1 MPRKKRSSPIL
12 DKALLRASGMKSI
25 SLTLDL
31 GNGLTVPDYV
41 ALIEKTQAQLDTYNT
56 ALSIMDQA
64 QSSIAALELALADMS
79 ERMLTG
85 VASKYGKSSDQYEM
99 AGGARKGKTIAKRRA
114 KALSAQTAPDSSP
127 AAEPMVTAAEPAPDP
142 VERMR
147 EVLERGM
154 QA

>member
-1 MPRKKRSSPIL
+1 MPRKKQSSVIL

-25 SLTLDL
+25 SSTLDL

-41 ALIEKTQAQLDTYNT
+41 ALIERTQAQLDTYNT
-56 ALSIMDQA
+56 ALSMMDQA
-64 QSSIAALELALADMS
+64 QSSIATLELALADMS

-85 VASKYGKSSDQYEM
+85 VASKYGKASDQYEM
-99 AGGARKGKTIAKRRA
+99 AGGTRKGKTVAKRRA
-114 KALSAQTAPDSSP
+114 KALAAQTSADSSE
-127 AAEPMVTAAEPAPDP
+127 AAETTVAAVETTPDP

-147 EVLERGM
+147 EVLERGL

>member
-1 MPRKKRSSPIL
+1 MPRKKRSSMVL

-25 SLTLDL
+25 SATLDL

-41 ALIEKTQAQLDTYNT
+41 TLIEKTQAQLDAYNT
-56 ALSIMDQA
+56 ALSMMDQA
-64 QSSIAALELALADMS
+64 QSSIVTLEMALADMS

-85 VASKYGKSSDQYEM
+85 VASKFGKASDEYEM
-99 AGGARKGKTIAKRRA
+99 AGGARKGKTVAKRRA
-114 KALSAQTAPDSSP
+114 KALAAQGESSASVEVEPD
-127 AAEPMVTAAEPAPDP
+127 A

-154 QA
+154 QEAGE

>member
-1 MPRKKRSSPIL
+1 MPRKKRSSVIL

-25 SLTLDL
+25 SSTLDL

-41 ALIEKTQAQLDTYNT
+41 TLIEKTQAQLDAYNT
-56 ALSIMDQA
+56 ALSMMDQA
-64 QSSIAALELALADMS
+64 QNSIATLELALADMS

-99 AGGARKGKTIAKRRA
+99 AGGARKGKTIAKRRRV
-114 KALSAQTAPDSSP
+114 ALAAQSEQGEANVASVEVAPD
-127 AAEPMVTAAEPAPDP
+127 A

-154 QA
+154 QEAGE

>member
-1 MPRKKRSSPIL
+1 MPRKKRSSVIL

-25 SLTLDL
+25 SSTLDL

-41 ALIEKTQAQLDTYNT
+41 ILIEKTQAQLDTYNT
-56 ALSIMDQA
+56 ALSMMDQA
-64 QSSIAALELALADMS
+64 QSSIATLELALADMS

-99 AGGARKGKTIAKRRA
+99 AGGARKGKTIAKRRQV
-114 KALSAQTAPDSSP
+114 ALAAQSEAAIASVETAPD
-127 AAEPMVTAAEPAPDP
+127 A

-154 QA
+154 QEAGE

>member
-1 MPRKKRSSPIL
+1 MPRKKRSSVVL

-25 SLTLDL
+25 SSTLDL

-41 ALIEKTQAQLDTYNT
+41 TLIEKTQAQLDTYNT
-56 ALSIMDQA
+56 ALSMMDQA
-64 QSSIAALELALADMS
+64 QSSIATLELALADMS

-85 VASKYGKSSDQYEM
+85 VASKYGKASDQYEM
-99 AGGARKGKTIAKRRA
+99 AGGARKGKTVAKRRA
-114 KALSAQTAPDSSP
+114 KVLVAQTVSPDASEV
-127 AAEPMVTAAEPAPDP
+127 AAATVTPETAPDP

-147 EVLERGM
+147 EVLERGI